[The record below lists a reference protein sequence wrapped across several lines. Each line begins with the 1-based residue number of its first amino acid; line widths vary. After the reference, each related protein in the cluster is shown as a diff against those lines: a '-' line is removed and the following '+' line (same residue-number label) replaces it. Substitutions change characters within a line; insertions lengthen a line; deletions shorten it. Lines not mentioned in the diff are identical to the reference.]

1 MKKKNFADLTDKQKE
16 EEMAKLGT
24 SLLVTIP
31 NDAPFG
37 LVASALT
44 SVLGFQIVTRSKDP
58 KKALE
63 VIVESLTSIVNKLS
77 HDDDNDNTNN

>member
-1 MKKKNFADLTDKQKE
+1 MKKKNFADLTEKQKE
-16 EEMAKLGT
+16 EEIAKLGT

-31 NDAPFG
+31 NDAPLG
-37 LVASALT
+37 LIVVALT

-63 VIVESLTSIVNKLS
+63 KIISVLTAIVNKHS